1 MDLNNDGNIDLIGAG
16 FAGITYVLYGKPGG
30 SFNKAIVLQNKKGNN
45 LRLAHYY
52 DFEKKAYVKDEELG
66 EVDKGDFS
74 KFHDWDNDGDLDLI
88 MSGGRGAYLFI
99 NEGNKAKPIFSNK
112 YTKIIPAHFAD
123 VFVDWDNDGLWDIVG
138 GSKSGGVY
146 FYKNKGKL
154 GAPKFDE
161 PITIFTKEE
170 IVCNIENATA
180 SLTEVACSDYNNDG
194 KPDLI
199 MGVYTRIKHPAP
211 KLTAEQLKEKELLQI
226 QLKEQVKKLDD
237 YMTEFGKKKNITDK
251 FKIKTL
257 IIEDEGFKNLSKER
271 RKINIKLNNYRERS
285 SSHGYIFVSTRK

>member
-1 MDLNNDGNIDLIGAG
+1 MLSAAYNGLCYIMYGNDDGSLNDTITLKDKAG
-16 FAGITYVLYGKPGG
+16 DPINLGQYVITV
-30 SFNKAIVLQNKKGNN
+30 NN
-45 LRLAHYY
+45 RPKTIL
-52 DFEKKAYVKDEELG
+52 
-66 EVDKGDFS
+66 KGDDRLWGHFV
-74 KFHDWDNDGDLDLI
+74 KAHDWDNDGDLDLI